1 MGHGL
6 ICEDPQQHD
15 GRGDLVRQDRDGWH
29 AVQYID
35 RLGVTPRRDSYF
47 PQIERSTLSRSRHSE
62 SLTTAL
68 FIAVLIIFIISR
80 HVQLRNYISTTD
92 AGLIYYASSKAIYC
106 LHTSTRKR
114 ELIAVL
120 PWEPICLAAAY
131 GWIVVGG
138 LEKGRCALVKVKA
151 EGSEESSLRASQH
164 HAEVDALLPLDLD
177 PQSRFEAHRFLAGS
191 RSDTELVSG
200 RKAEVQILEL
210 GAEIVNSATI
220 YLLRGDGNE
229 IQDELLAV
237 FTNNDHTV
245 RIYSLTQSRE
255 LDTLHFP
262 FAMNHATI
270 SPDGSL
276 LVAVGDEPLAY
287 FYRRVAAGR
296 VQLDDGSFL
305 VRHEWQLV
313 ANPVLQATGPGDKG
327 MCFTSAFS
335 PSGHICAVSSQDG
348 IITIFDTSL
357 IQTAEDDDDA
367 VFKLFRSSRSVSQ
380 LSVTQIAP
388 RSMSFSPA
396 PWDLLAWA
404 EDHGRVCVADVRHAF
419 QSRQTIHL
427 DVDDPDIDRA
437 EIADLADD
445 LIHPELRAL
454 NTEARFVRQYREARD
469 AQDDAAAVNHAA
481 DYIEASAE
489 RRRLQREAR
498 AREPSNSETTSE
510 GLTERERQL
519 LDTLRTSRER
529 MNERER
535 AEAQQQSPFSINL
548 LPPARTAR
556 LVSNDSTYEEYLT
569 TMGHPTTS
577 SATNSRAS
585 ATLRDYIRERNLER
599 SRTGDR
605 TYQPRRRSSIVISNS
620 TSNEPTPPPLSSRT
634 GTANLTLSPP
644 RLSDLPAPPISS
656 SDPWQTIE
664 AAMQSGPLTDAATR
678 VRREREAAIEANLE
692 RRQHQWARMEITR
705 NQRIRQLYDGGGEGL
720 DSHEVDLS
728 RPGRHRNPDPDVG
741 LGTMGLG
748 WSGDGRLL

>member
-1 MGHGL
+1 M
-6 ICEDPQQHD
+6 
-15 GRGDLVRQDRDGWH
+15 
-29 AVQYID
+29 
-35 RLGVTPRRDSYF
+35 
-47 PQIERSTLSRSRHSE
+47 
-62 SLTTAL
+62 
-68 FIAVLIIFIISR
+68 
-80 HVQLRNYISTTD
+80 
-92 AGLIYYASSKAIYC
+92 
-106 LHTSTRKR
+106 
-114 ELIAVL
+114 L
-120 PWEPICLAAAY
+120 PWTPICLAAAY

-138 LEKGRCALVKVKA
+138 PDKGRCALVKVRA
-151 EGSEESSLRASQH
+151 EGSAESSLRASRR

-191 RSDTELVSG
+191 RSDTDLVSG
-200 RKAEVQILEL
+200 RKAEVEILEL
-210 GAEIVNSATI
+210 GAEIVNSVTI
-220 YLLRGDGNE
+220 YRLRGDGKDL
-229 IQDELLAV
+229 QDELLAV
-237 FTNNDHTV
+237 LTNNDHTV

-276 LVAVGDEPLAY
+276 LVAVGDEPHAY
-287 FYRRVAAGR
+287 FYRRVAAGK

-313 ANPVLQATGPGDKG
+313 ANPVLQATGPGDRG
-327 MCFTSAFS
+327 MCFTTAFS

-348 IITIFDTSL
+348 IITVFDTSL
-357 IQTAEDDDDA
+357 IQTAGDDDDA
-367 VFKLFRSSRSVSQ
+367 VFKLFRSSRSLSRLPVSH
-380 LSVTQIAP
+380 IAP

-419 QSRQTIHL
+419 QSRQTIDL

-437 EIADLADD
+437 EVGDLADD

-454 NTEARFVRQYREARD
+454 TTEARFVRQYREARD
-469 AQDDAAAVNHAA
+469 AQDDDAAVNYAT

-498 AREPSNSETTSE
+498 ARGPSNPETTSQ
-510 GLTERERQL
+510 GLTDRERQL

-535 AEAQQQSPFSINL
+535 AEAQQQSPFSINH
-548 LPPARTAR
+548 LPPPRTAR
-556 LVSNDSTYEEYLT
+556 LVSNNSAYDEYMA

-605 TYQPRRRSSIVISNS
+605 THQPRRRSSIVISNS
-620 TSNEPTPPPLSSRT
+620 NANESTTSLLGSRT
-634 GTANLTLSPP
+634 GPSEFTVSPSRLTDAPTPTA
-644 RLSDLPAPPISS
+644 SS

-664 AAMQSGPLTDAATR
+664 AAMQSGPLPDAGAR
-678 VRREREAAIEANLE
+678 LRREREAAIEINFE
-692 RRQHQWARMEITR
+692 RRQHQWARMEVTR

-720 DSHEVDLS
+720 DSYEADHS
-728 RPGRHRNPDPDVG
+728 RPARYRNQDADAG

-748 WSGDGRLL
+748 WSEDGRLL

>member
-1 MGHGL
+1 ML
-6 ICEDPQQHD
+6 I
-15 GRGDLVRQDRDGWH
+15 V
-29 AVQYID
+29 
-35 RLGVTPRRDSYF
+35 
-47 PQIERSTLSRSRHSE
+47 ST
-62 SLTTAL
+62 
-68 FIAVLIIFIISR
+68 ISR
-80 HVQLRNYISTTD
+80 HFQLRNYISTTD
-92 AGLIYYASSKAIYC
+92 AGLIYYASNKDIYC
-106 LHTSTRKR
+106 LHTATRKR

-120 PWEPICLAAAY
+120 PWAPVCLAAAY

-138 LEKGRCALVKVKA
+138 RDKGRCALVKVRT
-151 EGSEESSLRASQH
+151 EGPDESSSRASRR

-191 RSDTELVSG
+191 RSDTDLVSG
-200 RKAEVQILEL
+200 RKAEVQMLEL
-210 GAEIVNSATI
+210 GAEIVNSVTI
-220 YLLRGDGNE
+220 YRLRGNGKE
-229 IQDELLAV
+229 LQDEILAV

-262 FAMNHATI
+262 FPMNHATI

-276 LVAVGDEPLAY
+276 LVAVGDEPHAY

-296 VQLDDGSFL
+296 IQLDDVSFL

-313 ANPVLQATGPGDKG
+313 ANPVLQATGSGDKG

-348 IITIFDTSL
+348 TITVYDTSL
-357 IQTAEDDDDA
+357 IQTAEDDDEA
-367 VFKLFRSSRSVSQ
+367 VFKLFRSSRS
-380 LSVTQIAP
+380 LSRLPVDQIAP

-419 QSRQTIHL
+419 QSRQTIAL
-427 DVDDPDIDRA
+427 DVDDPEIDRA

-454 NTEARFVRQYREARD
+454 TTEARFVRQYREARD
-469 AQDDAAAVNHAA
+469 AQDDAAAVNYAA

-489 RRRLQREAR
+489 RRRLQREVR
-498 AREPSNSETTSE
+498 ARGPSNPEAISQ
-510 GLTERERQL
+510 GLTDRERQL

-529 MNERER
+529 MNESER
-535 AEAQQQSPFSINL
+535 AEAQQQSPFSINHIPPPRWPRL
-548 LPPARTAR
+548 LTED
-556 LVSNDSTYEEYLT
+556 VSYEEYLA

-620 TSNEPTPPPLSSRT
+620 NANEPTSSPSDSRT
-634 GTANLTLSPP
+634 GPSNLTVSPS
-644 RLSDLPAPPISS
+644 RLSNPPAPPISN
-656 SDPWQTIE
+656 SDPWLTIE
-664 AAMQSGPLTDAATR
+664 AAMQSGPLPDAATR
-678 VRREREAAIEANLE
+678 LRREREAAIEANFE
-692 RRQHQWARMEITR
+692 RRQQQWARMEVTR

-720 DSHEVDLS
+720 DSYEVGLL
-728 RPGRHRNPDPDVG
+728 RQARYRNQDPDVG
-741 LGTMGLG
+741 LGTTGLG
-748 WSGDGRLL
+748 WSGDGRQL